1 MESVK
6 RAKERLWGLY
16 PKLFAT
22 CGQEAVLY
30 GQCVTRQMGDVKKD
44 QCAAEFQA
52 FKTCIQK
59 NAKKMGGK
67 F

>member
-6 RAKERLWGLY
+6 QAKNRLWGLY

-22 CGQEAVLY
+22 CGQEAAIY
-30 GQCVTRQMGDVKKD
+30 GQCVTLHMTDVKKG
-44 QCAAEFQA
+44 QCEAEFQA
-52 FKTCIQK
+52 FKQCIQK